1 MSINNPNAGYD
12 SRMRM
17 EREATMRQLGLRRFH
32 LKEELAAIDR
42 VLNGFLSQ
50 HRQAV
55 SPDLG
60 VDIKRTSDDS
70 KVESGPS
77 IRQLA
82 EAILS
87 AHPSGLTTKELVE
100 EMGKRGRQNHKSSMS
115 TIAQTLRRHYGIFKK
130 KKGKWKL
137 GKPAKT
143 KTRKTKVAKRKEAV

>member
-1 MSINNPNAGYD
+1 MSINNPNASYD
-12 SRMRM
+12 FRMKM
-17 EREATMRQLGLRRFH
+17 EREATVRQLGLRKFH

-42 VLNGFLSQ
+42 ILSGFLGRHQ
-50 HRQAV
+50 QTA
-55 SPDLG
+55 SPDLDAD
-60 VDIKRTSDDS
+60 VKRTSDDP
-70 KVESGPS
+70 KIESGPS

-82 EAILS
+82 ETILS

-100 EMGKRGRQNHKSSMS
+100 EMGKRSRQNHKSSMS

-137 GKPAKT
+137 GKPTKT